1 MKLEYLYW
9 DTNIYNTIAIMFIEW
24 TIKEHSKIA
33 TANNYHINVMYKIK
47 WNCERNCGWNPFIW
61 PLPTHHHHNGE
72 SWWCMW

>member
-24 TIKEHSKIA
+24 TIKKHSKIA

-47 WNCERNCGWNPFIW
+47 WNCERHCGDLLFDHAP
-61 PLPTHHHHNGE
+61 PTTTTTE
-72 SWWCMW
+72 KVDDACDR